1 MATVQPLRG
10 GSDKIFSI
18 SNNFNQGID
27 KRTADDVSSDQ
38 SFADLTNFYNAAE
51 GYLSKRP
58 GIYNSHISDFIR
70 RLANHQFD
78 QSKLVIGTNNF
89 GETPQELAVK
99 LHDFYNVVFE
109 GV

>member
-51 GYLSKRP
+51 GYLIKDGEITTPLRDVSLSGNILETLKNI
-58 GIYNSHISDFIR
+58 IYTKKI
-70 RLANHQFD
+70 LL
-78 QSKLVIGTNNF
+78 KLKKITG
-89 GETPQELAVK
+89 K
-99 LHDFYNVVFE
+99 Y
-109 GV
+109 